1 MSGRRPAFRILAGLL
16 AVVAVLVAAGL
27 QSCAGRSATPVP
39 PPEIPPSP
47 PETIPA
53 QAPPVRVGVLLQV
66 DDVQVGATEPFSL
79 MDGDG
84 VLLMGMEN
92 EVVNVRRE
100 GDRLAVYT
108 PAGELID
115 TASGSL
121 HLEPRSDQAEVL
133 VNGARYPGSVEIRMS
148 PQGGLNAVN
157 ITDVETYLRAV
168 VPLEIG
174 HRGED
179 LLEAAKAQAVAARTY
194 VAGHLNQ
201 YPEEGCDLYAGVTDQ
216 VYGPVDR
223 RHPDADRAVA
233 ETAGLILIYEGK
245 PIRANYAS
253 TCGGRTA
260 GAEESF
266 NSGPV
271 PYLESHE
278 DVVDGLVA
286 CRTSRYYRW
295 EETWTGEELRKVLSV
310 TVPRILGQAWH
321 GGVIRG
327 LEAVETGKS
336 GRVVRLRITTDQDVY
351 EVEKGQ
357 IRQVLET
364 TARRPLLSTAF
375 ELEIWRKEERIRMV
389 VARGRGWGHGVGM
402 CQWGAMQLSRDGYG
416 FRTILGHYYPGT
428 QLKLWYGPGPA
439 PAGERTATG
448 E

>member
-1 MSGRRPAFRILAGLL
+1 MTRLRRSHLLPGLIL
-16 AVVAVLVAAGL
+16 AVLVAAGV
-27 QSCAGRSATPVP
+27 QSCAGGAKTPVP
-39 PPEIPPSP
+39 PPIVPPSGP
-47 PETIPA
+47 APIPA
-53 QAPPVRVGVLLQV
+53 QAKAVRVGILVQV
-66 DDVQVGATEPFSL
+66 DDVQVGATDSYSL
-79 MDGDG
+79 MDEDG
-84 VLLMGMEN
+84 VLLMGTEN

-115 TASGSL
+115 TAAGTL
-121 HLEPRSDQAEVL
+121 HLEPRDPAAEVL
-133 VNGARYPGSVEIRMS
+133 VNGARYPGSVDVRMS
-148 PQGGLNAVN
+148 PEGGLNAIN

-174 HRGED
+174 HRGD
-179 LLEAAKAQAVAARTY
+179 GLLEAAKAQAVAARTY
-194 VAGHLNQ
+194 VAGHLDQ
-201 YPEEGCDLYAGVTDQ
+201 YPNEGFDLYAGVTDQ

-223 RHPDADRAVA
+223 RHPDSDRAVA
-233 ETAGLILIYEGK
+233 ETAGLILIYDGK

-266 NSGPV
+266 DTDPI
-271 PYLESHE
+271 PYLQSHE

-295 EETWTGEELRKVLSV
+295 EETWTGEELRKVLSA
-310 TVPRILGQAWH
+310 TVPRVLGQAWH
-321 GGVIRG
+321 GAVIRD
-327 LEAVETGKS
+327 LEVVEKGKS
-336 GRVVRLRITTDQDVY
+336 GRAIRLRITTDKDVY
-351 EVEKGQ
+351 EAVKGQ

-364 TARRPLLSTAF
+364 AAGRPLLSTAF
-375 ELEIWRKEERIRMV
+375 ELKVQKKEDRIRMV

-439 PAGERTATG
+439 ATGERTSTG

>member
-1 MSGRRPAFRILAGLL
+1 MTRLRRSHLIPRLVL
-16 AVVAVLVAAGL
+16 AVVVAAGL
-27 QSCAGRSATPVP
+27 QSCAGGAKAPVP
-39 PPEIPPSP
+39 PPIVPPSGP
-47 PETIPA
+47 APIPA
-53 QAPPVRVGVLLQV
+53 QAQAVRVGILVQV
-66 DDVQVGATEPFSL
+66 DDVQVGATDSYSL
-79 MDGDG
+79 MDEDG
-84 VLLMGMEN
+84 VLLMGTEN

-115 TASGSL
+115 TAAGTL
-121 HLEPRSDQAEVL
+121 HLEPRDPAAEVL
-133 VNGARYPGSVEIRMS
+133 VNGARYPGSVDVRMS
-148 PQGGLNAVN
+148 PEGGLNAIN

-174 HRGED
+174 HQGD
-179 LLEAAKAQAVAARTY
+179 GLLEAAKAQAVAARTY
-194 VAGHLNQ
+194 VAGHLDQ
-201 YPEEGCDLYAGVTDQ
+201 YPQEGFDLYAGVTDQ

-223 RHPDADRAVA
+223 RHPDSDRAVA
-233 ETAGLILIYEGK
+233 ETAGLILIYDGK

-266 NSGPV
+266 DSDPI
-271 PYLESHE
+271 PYLQSHE

-295 EETWTGEELRKVLSV
+295 EETWTGEELRKVLSA
-310 TVPRILGQAWH
+310 TVPRVLGQAWH
-321 GGVIRG
+321 GAVIRG
-327 LEAVETGKS
+327 LEVVEKGKS
-336 GRVVRLRITTDQDVY
+336 GRAIRLRITTDKDVY
-351 EVEKGQ
+351 EAVKGQ

-364 TARRPLLSTAF
+364 SAGRPLLSTAF
-375 ELEIWRKEERIRMV
+375 DLEVWKKEERIRMV

-439 PAGERTATG
+439 TAGERTSTG